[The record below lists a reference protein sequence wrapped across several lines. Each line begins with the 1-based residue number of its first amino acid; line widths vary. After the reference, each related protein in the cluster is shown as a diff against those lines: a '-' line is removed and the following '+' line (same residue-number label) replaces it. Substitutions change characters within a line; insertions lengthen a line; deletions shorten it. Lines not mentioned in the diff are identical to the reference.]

1 MKILESYKK
10 MMHEFIKEEDDD
22 KYSHIGYGK
31 YKLKGKEDDENAD
44 VFTKDDKGRYVKS
57 AADSKGDSEK
67 DAGGK
72 LGGGDF
78 DRDANRAADD
88 EADDMD
94 RDARFAADAPDQDEF
109 RFKSDHKYPL
119 WWEDE
124 DPEDWSDEDF
134 DAAVDELEKIQNPSE
149 DEKWAEKAK
158 LKKMDDDE
166 REEYL
171 NRKQD
176 HVRGLQSKIADAEK
190 AAHKKQFPDQ
200 YEDEPED
207 PIGAAGDVPV
217 GELPDR
223 SDGDYDE
230 DEMQFARDELQW
242 AKDDLE
248 FAQEEG
254 DEEGIAKAKEAI
266 KKAHKAID
274 KLRGESI
281 TFNGKRYKPIRESKT
296 HILKEN
302 YERFFGDKK

>member
-1 MKILESYKK
+1 
-10 MMHEFIKEEDDD
+10 
-22 KYSHIGYGK
+22 
-31 YKLKGKEDDENAD
+31 
-44 VFTKDDKGRYVKS
+44 KS

-78 DRDANRAADD
+78 DRDGGDD
-88 EADDMD
+88 KPK
-94 RDARFAADAPDQDEF
+94 ADAPDQDEF

-176 HVRGLQSKIADAEK
+176 HVRGLQSKIADAEM
-190 AAHKKQFPDQ
+190 AVHDKK
-200 YEDEPED
+200 EKRSEPVSSD
-207 PIGAAGDVPV
+207 DYNDALDNAGVSSDDSIDDV
-217 GELPDR
+217 
-223 SDGDYDE
+223 
-230 DEMQFARDELQW
+230 RDKDW
-242 AKDDLE
+242 DDLQYDIATSAAE
-248 FAQEEG
+248 KYGLNDPAAVYDYMKQKG
-254 DEEGIAKAKEAI
+254 GYNTVQDVIDNADEI
-266 KKAHKAID
+266 
-274 KLRGESI
+274 
-281 TFNGKRYKPIRESKT
+281 GKRYTKGGKGIKDSIQINGKKYRRISESKKPKK

-302 YERFFGDKK
+302 YDRFFGDK